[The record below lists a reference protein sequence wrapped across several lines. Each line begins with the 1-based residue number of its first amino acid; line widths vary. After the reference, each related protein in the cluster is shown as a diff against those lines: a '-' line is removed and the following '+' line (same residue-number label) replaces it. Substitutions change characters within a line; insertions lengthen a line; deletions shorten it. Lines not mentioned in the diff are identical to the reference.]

1 MIIKSNKHNIHI
13 HFPKIDFRCPYCKKK
28 YIDKDE
34 KYYKRI
40 SKNKSGITYIK
51 CECRNRFG
59 VAINMTGDMVAFK

>member
-1 MIIKSNKHNIHI
+1 MEIHI
-13 HFPKIDFRCPYCKKK
+13 YNTIIHFNCPYCKKK

-51 CECRNRFG
+51 CKCRNRFG
-59 VAINMTGDMVAFK
+59 VSIDMTGDMVSFK